1 MSIKLNELGE
11 KKIVNRIISHIDQD
25 SRLVG
30 GMGHDSAF
38 LKIEIS
44 RDELLLLNTDR
55 SGINVAYSL
64 GLSDAECL
72 GDFAVSHAVSDILA
86 GGGDVIAVTL
96 ALLLPEHLEIDFVE
110 KVVEGANKAAR
121 RYGATI
127 VCGDTKE
134 NPKFAAVV
142 TAIGKCKEGHQLL
155 RSGARVGDLI
165 VVSGELGTMAAGVL
179 AYKKSLELNASEQ
192 SVFRDSLRKQRP
204 PFPLTREVAKE
215 KIANACMDNSDG
227 LSGTIYS
234 ICSNSNVGA
243 VIDKHSVPISTYV
256 KKVANMIG
264 TDPFTFALGSG
275 DWRHVYA
282 VSPQNWKAFLE
293 VAELAGETPRV
304 IGNFTEDKK
313 VYLKDG
319 DRKYVLK
326 RIENDRF
333 GGTGMSFFQRI
344 FNGLSFKEENK
355 NI

>member
-1 MSIKLNELGE
+1 MSIKLKELGE

-64 GLSDAECL
+64 GLSDAECV

-96 ALLLPEHLEIDFVE
+96 ALLLPENLEIDFVE

-134 NPKFAAVV
+134 NPKFSAVV
-142 TAIGKCKEGHQLL
+142 TAIGKCKEGRQLL

-165 VVSGELGTMAAGVL
+165 VVSGELGTMAAGIL
-179 AYKKSLELNASEQ
+179 ANGVCNVSLATTGIAGPKSDNTNKPVGLCFIAVGLWDNVFVYKYMLE
-192 SVFRDSLRKQRP
+192 
-204 PFPLTREVAKE
+204 
-215 KIANACMDNSDG
+215 
-227 LSGTIYS
+227 
-234 ICSNSNVGA
+234 
-243 VIDKHSVPISTYV
+243 
-256 KKVANMIG
+256 
-264 TDPFTFALGSG
+264 
-275 DWRHVYA
+275 
-282 VSPQNWKAFLE
+282 
-293 VAELAGETPRV
+293 
-304 IGNFTEDKK
+304 
-313 VYLKDG
+313 G
-319 DRKYVLK
+319 DR
-326 RIENDRF
+326 
-333 GGTGMSFFQRI
+333 
-344 FNGLSFKEENK
+344 EEITRRAINQSLFLLYK
-355 NI
+355 QIK